1 MNTDGLLPDMGLE
14 EYLEW
19 YAAQTKKPPV
29 RAGSSSSRKGTKGAG
44 EERDWG
50 QELINQVAVY
60 GLPAPVR
67 EYKFHAKRRW
77 KLDLAWKE
85 KRVACEIEGGIW
97 MQTKTGRGKGHAH
110 PVRFEQDIEKYN
122 ELELRQW
129 TLIRVTPKM
138 IEDGRALDWLERAL
152 L

>member
-1 MNTDGLLPDMGLE
+1 MNTDGLQPDMGLE

-29 RAGSSSSRKGTKGAG
+29 RAGSSSSRKSAKGTD

-50 QELINQVAVY
+50 QELIGQVAVC

-67 EYKFHAKRRW
+67 EYKFHAERRW
-77 KLDLAWKE
+77 KLDLAWAE
-85 KRVACEIEGGIW
+85 RRVACEIEGGIW

-110 PVRFEQDIEKYN
+110 PKRFLEDVEKYN
-122 ELELRQW
+122 ELALYGW
-129 TLIRVTPKM
+129 TLIRVTPEM
-138 IEDGRALDWLERAL
+138 VEDGRALDWLERAL

>member
-1 MNTDGLLPDMGLE
+1 MNTDGLQANMGLE

-19 YAAQTKKPPV
+19 FAAQAKKPQV
-29 RAGSSSSRKGTKGAG
+29 SVGSFGKSGQKAKES
-44 EERDWG
+44 DWG
-50 QELINQVAVY
+50 QELIDLVTAA

-67 EYKFHAKRRW
+67 EYKFHAERQW

-85 KRVACEIEGGIW
+85 QLVACEIEGGIW

-110 PVRFEQDIEKYN
+110 PIRFLQDIEKYN
-122 ELELRQW
+122 ELALYGW
-129 TLIRVTPKM
+129 TLIRVTPDM
-138 IEDGRALDWLERAL
+138 IKDGRALDWLDRAL